1 MHTKTRRLLVVS
13 LAVVAAGGV
22 AAGGVAVAARG
33 PAHSDAASDSTATA
47 TQAATSASEPSSSES
62 IAPATAT
69 RTATGSDTPQASSPA
84 PGAKAQVVLAYA
96 DWDPA
101 GARLEAAG
109 FVSGLIQSGGTCTLT
124 ATLSGRAVTATSDAE
139 ADATTTNCGQLTL
152 PADQLVPGE
161 WDVTLS
167 YRSATH
173 SGTSQPTT
181 VTVPAR

>member
-33 PAHSDAASDSTATA
+33 PAHSDAASEPTASA
-47 TQAATSASEPSSSES
+47 TPAATPSTGRPTSES
-62 IAPATAT
+62 TSPAAAT
-69 RTATGSDTPQASSPA
+69 RTAAGSGTSQASSPT
-84 PGAKAQVVLAYA
+84 PGAKAQVFLAYA

-124 ATLSGRAVTATSDAE
+124 ATLNGRSVTTTSDAE

-173 SGTSQPTT
+173 RGTSQPTP